1 MIAPSPTTT
10 DKGEAREPVSNA
22 MPTVF
27 GLSPIAI
34 HDRFWASRGVQ
45 VIRRAMSTPLVQQA
59 HLFLLLQQRT
69 LCLFDAGPVV
79 DHIIWDDADLVLL
92 RLQDQDDHA
101 YRERIVTDANGSFVR
116 FERIYGS
123 HDTRFARAAVTNRPT
138 VAKLWQEAESPRDG
152 WRKLR
157 RAVRREQR
165 WPMLISARVYDSQD
179 PAELSRCT
187 RKLVEHWQKP
197 GSTVNRAT
205 PKTEGLWV
213 DPSASIDPR
222 AQCVGRI
229 WVGAGRSIDAGD
241 LIVGP
246 DIVWDDPERTPDPG
260 GVQWLDLEPGER
272 TEPLRPRYRPPVE
285 RVIKRGFDIVFA
297 FVALVLT
304 LPIYPFVM
312 LAILLEDGRP
322 FFFAHTRESLN
333 AKDFPCLKFRSM
345 RKDAEQMK
353 AELAAMNQVDGP
365 QFYIEND
372 PRLTRVGRF
381 IRKVQIDEL
390 PQFINV
396 LLGHMS
402 VVGPRPSPYK
412 ENQYCPGW
420 REARLS
426 VRPGVTGLWQVSRT
440 RAADSDF
447 QEWIRYDIE
456 YVENMS
462 LWLDLK
468 IIWRTIAMILRS
480 IKRS

>member
-1 MIAPSPTTT
+1 MIA
-10 DKGEAREPVSNA
+10 EPKTNPAKQPDA

-34 HDRFWASRGVQ
+34 HDRYWASRGVQ
-45 VIRRAMSTPLVQQA
+45 VVRRAMPTPLVPHA
-59 HLFLLLQQRT
+59 HLFLLLQQRV
-69 LCLFDAGPVV
+69 LCLFDIGPVV
-79 DHIIWDDADLVLL
+79 DRIVWDDADLVML

-101 YRERIVTDANGSFVR
+101 YRERIVTGPAGDFER

-123 HDTRFARAAVTNRPT
+123 HDSRFARAAITNRPT

-157 RAVRREQR
+157 QAVRPGQR
-165 WPMLISARVYDSQD
+165 WPMQTSAKVFDAQDPTELLRSAR
-179 PAELSRCT
+179 T
-187 RKLVEHWQKP
+187 LVDHWQKP

-205 PKTEGLWV
+205 PGRDGLWS
-213 DPSASIDPR
+213 DPAASIDPG
-222 AQCVGRI
+222 AQCVGRV
-229 WVGAGRSIDAGD
+229 WVGAGQKVDAD
-241 LIVGP
+241 TLIVGP
-246 DIVWDDPERTPDPG
+246 DIVWDDPERAPDPG
-260 GVQWLDLEPGER
+260 DVQWLDLEPTER
-272 TEPLRPRYRPPVE
+272 TEPLQPRYRPPLE
-285 RVIKRGFDIVFA
+285 RVIKRGFDIAFA
-297 FVALVLT
+297 VVALLLT

-312 LAILLEDGRP
+312 LAILIEDGRP

-333 AKDFPCLKFRSM
+333 AKEFPCLKFRSM
-345 RKDAEQMK
+345 RKDAEKMK
-353 AELAAMNQVDGP
+353 AEIAAMNQVDGP
-365 QFYIEND
+365 QFYIKND
-372 PRLTRVGRF
+372 PRLTKVGRF
-381 IRKVQIDEL
+381 IRTLQIDEL

-440 RAADSDF
+440 RAAGSDF

-468 IIWRTIAMILRS
+468 IIWRTVITILRT

>member
-1 MIAPSPTTT
+1 MIA
-10 DKGEAREPVSNA
+10 EASA
-22 MPTVF
+22 APTVF
-27 GLSPIAI
+27 GLSAVAL
-34 HDRFWASRGVQ
+34 HDRYWASRGVQ
-45 VIRRAMSTPLVQQA
+45 VVRLQMATPLVPHA
-59 HLFLLLQQRT
+59 HLFLLLEQRT
-69 LCLFDAGPVV
+69 LCLFELPPVV
-79 DHIIWDDADLVLL
+79 DHIVWDDADLVML
-92 RLQDQDDHA
+92 RLRDMDEHT
-101 YRERIVTDANGSFVR
+101 YRERIIADHKCNFVR
-116 FERIYGS
+116 LERIYGS
-123 HDTRFARAAVTNRPT
+123 DDSRFKRAAVTNRPT
-138 VAKLWQEAESPRDG
+138 VARLWQESEQAVEG

-157 RAVRREQR
+157 KEVRLEQR
-165 WPMLISARVYDSQD
+165 WPMVIDARVFDADDST
-179 PAELSRCT
+179 ELARCART
-187 RKLVEHWQKP
+187 LVKLWHKP
-197 GSTVNRAT
+197 SSTVERAQ
-205 PKTEGLWV
+205 
-213 DPSASIDPR
+213 PR
-222 AQCVGRI
+222 AGQTWADPTAVIEGGAQCIGSVWI
-229 WVGAGRSIDAGD
+229 GAGRTVDAQQ
-241 LIVGP
+241 LVVGP
-246 DIVWDDPERTPDPG
+246 DVIWDDPAHTPDPG
-260 GVQWLDLEPGER
+260 DVRWLDLQPSER
-272 TEPLRPRYRPPVE
+272 TEPLRPRRRAPIE
-285 RVIKRGFDIVFA
+285 RVVKRAFDIVFA
-297 FVALVLT
+297 LVALLFT
-304 LPIYPFVM
+304 LPIYPIVM
-312 LAILLEDGRP
+312 LAIWLEDGRP

-353 AELAAMNQVDGP
+353 AELAALNQVDGP

-426 VRPGVTGLWQVSRT
+426 VRPGVTGLWQVKRT

>member
-1 MIAPSPTTT
+1 MIA
-10 DKGEAREPVSNA
+10 EPPA
-22 MPTVF
+22 TPTVF
-27 GLSPIAI
+27 GLSAVAL

-45 VIRRAMSTPLVQQA
+45 VVRRAMPTPLVPHA

-69 LCLFDAGPVV
+69 LCLFELPPVV
-79 DHIIWDDADLVLL
+79 DHIVWDDADLVLL
-92 RLQDQDDHA
+92 RMHDFDDHA
-101 YRERIVTDANGSFVR
+101 YRERIISEDDGKFVR
-116 FERIYGS
+116 LERVYGS
-123 HDTRFARAAVTNRPT
+123 DDSRFARAAMTNRPT
-138 VAKLWQEAESPRDG
+138 VARLWQGADSPRDG

-157 RAVRREQR
+157 KAVRREQR
-165 WPMLISARVYDSQD
+165 WPMVIDARVFDAD
-179 PAELSRCT
+179 DATELARCA
-187 RKLVEHWQKP
+187 RLLVERWRKP
-197 GSTVNRAT
+197 SSTIDRAEPRT
-205 PKTEGLWV
+205 DRTWA
-213 DPSASIDPR
+213 DPTAVIEPG
-222 AQCVGRI
+222 AQCIGSVWI
-229 WVGAGRSIDAGD
+229 GAGRTVDANQ
-241 LIVGP
+241 LMVGP
-246 DIVWDDPERTPDPG
+246 DIVWDDPQHVPDPG
-260 GVQWLDLEPGER
+260 GVHWLDLEPTER
-272 TEPLRPRYRPPVE
+272 TEPLRPRSVQPIE

-297 FVALVLT
+297 LVALLFT

-312 LAILLEDGRP
+312 LAIWLEDGRP

-345 RKDAEQMK
+345 RKDAEKMK

-365 QFYIEND
+365 QFYIAND
-372 PRLTRVGRF
+372 PRLTRVGKF

-390 PQFINV
+390 PQFLNV
-396 LLGHMS
+396 LVGHMS

-426 VRPGVTGLWQVSRT
+426 VRPGVTGLWQVKRT
-440 RAADSDF
+440 RASDSDF

-468 IIWRTIAMILRS
+468 IIWRTIAQIIRS

>member
-1 MIAPSPTTT
+1 MIATRGHAEPAAPSGSEGAASGPTI
-10 DKGEAREPVSNA
+10 
-22 MPTVF
+22 F
-27 GLSPIAI
+27 GLTTVAV
-34 HDRFWASRGVQ
+34 HDRYWASRGVQ
-45 VIRRAMSTPLVQQA
+45 VVRRGLATPLLPHAQ
-59 HLFLLLQQRT
+59 LFLLLQQRT
-69 LCLFDAGPVV
+69 LCVFDLPPVV
-79 DHIIWDDADLVLL
+79 DHLVWDDADLVML

-101 YRERIVTDANGSFVR
+101 YRERIVTGEGGR
-116 FERIYGS
+116 FERIERIYGS
-123 HDTRFARAAVTNRPT
+123 HDSRFARAAVTNRPT
-138 VAKLWQEAESPRDG
+138 VARLWLNAESPRDG

-165 WPMLISARVYDSQD
+165 WPMMLAARVFDAED
-179 PAELSRCT
+179 PTELARCA
-187 RKLVEHWQKP
+187 RLLVGHWGTP
-197 GSTVNRAT
+197 SSTIGRARPRDGT
-205 PKTEGLWV
+205 TWADPTARLEGGV
-213 DPSASIDPR
+213 QS
-222 AQCVGRI
+222 VGRV
-229 WVGAGRSIDAGD
+229 WVGAGRSVPADE
-241 LIVGP
+241 LMVGP
-246 DIVWDDPERTPDPG
+246 DILWDDPAHTPDPG
-260 GVQWLDLEPGER
+260 DVKWLDLEPAER
-272 TEPLRPRYRPPVE
+272 TEPLRPRHRPPLE

-297 FVALVLT
+297 LLALLLT
-304 LPIYPFVM
+304 LPIYPIVM
-312 LAILLEDGRP
+312 LAIWLEDGRP

-333 AKDFPCLKFRSM
+333 AKEFPCLKFRSM
-345 RKDAEQMK
+345 RKDAEKMK
-353 AELAAMNQVDGP
+353 AQLAAMNQVDGP

-381 IRKVQIDEL
+381 IRKVQVDEL

-426 VRPGVTGLWQVSRT
+426 VRPGVTGLWQVKRT

-462 LWLDLK
+462 LLLDLK

>member
-1 MIAPSPTTT
+1 MTTIAAETTQGPVAPSL
-10 DKGEAREPVSNA
+10 G
-22 MPTVF
+22 PTVF
-27 GLSPIAI
+27 GLSPVAL
-34 HDRFWASRGVQ
+34 HDRYWASRGVQ
-45 VIRRAMSTPLVQQA
+45 VVRRAMPTPLVKQA
-59 HLFLLLQQRT
+59 QLFLLLQQRT
-69 LCLFDAGPVV
+69 LCMFDLPPVI
-79 DHIIWDDADLVLL
+79 DHLIWDDADLVML
-92 RLQDQDDHA
+92 RLRDHDDHA
-101 YRERIVTDANGSFVR
+101 YRERIVTGADGSFER
-116 FERIYGS
+116 IERIYGS
-123 HDTRFARAAVTNRPT
+123 HDSRFARAGLTNRPS
-138 VAKLWQEAESPRDG
+138 VARLWLGSDSPRDG

-157 RAVRREQR
+157 RVVPKEQR
-165 WPMLISARVYDSQD
+165 WPMVIDARVFDADDGTELARCARLLAERWHKPSSTISRAEPRGDNSWADPSARV
-179 PAELSRCT
+179 
-187 RKLVEHWQKP
+187 
-197 GSTVNRAT
+197 AT
-205 PKTEGLWV
+205 G
-213 DPSASIDPR
+213 
-222 AQCVGRI
+222 AQCIGSVWI
-229 WVGAGRSIDAGD
+229 GAGRKVEASD

-246 DIVWDDPERTPDPG
+246 DILWDDPNHTPEPG
-260 GVQWLDLEPGER
+260 DVSWLDLEPTER

-285 RVIKRGFDIVFA
+285 RIFKRAFDIVFA
-297 FVALVLT
+297 LAALLVT
-304 LPIYPFVM
+304 LPIYPLVM
-312 LAILLEDGRP
+312 LAIWLEDGRP

-333 AKDFPCLKFRSM
+333 ARDFPCLKFRSM
-345 RKDAEQMK
+345 RKDAEKMK
-353 AELAAMNQVDGP
+353 AQLAQLNQVDGP
-365 QFYIEND
+365 QFYISDD

-426 VRPGVTGLWQVSRT
+426 VRPGVTGLWQVKRT

-462 LWLDLK
+462 FWLDLK

>member
-1 MIAPSPTTT
+1 MIAAAQISQPASATP
-10 DKGEAREPVSNA
+10 E
-22 MPTVF
+22 PTVF
-27 GLSPIAI
+27 GLTPVAL
-34 HDRFWASRGVQ
+34 HDRYWASRGVQ
-45 VIRRAMSTPLVQQA
+45 VVRRAMPTPLVKQA
-59 HLFLLLQQRT
+59 QLFLLLQQRT
-69 LCLFDAGPVV
+69 LCLFDLPPVV
-79 DHIIWDDADLVLL
+79 DHLVWDDADLVML
-92 RLQDQDDHA
+92 RLQDQDEHG
-101 YRERIVTDANGSFVR
+101 YRERIVTRADGDFDR
-116 FERIYGS
+116 IERVYGS
-123 HDTRFARAAVTNRPT
+123 HDSRFARAAITNRPT
-138 VAKLWQEAESPRDG
+138 VARLWQGAESPREG

-157 RAVRREQR
+157 RAVRREHR
-165 WPMLISARVYDSQD
+165 WPMIIDARVYDAAD
-179 PAELSRCT
+179 PTELSRCT
-187 RKLVEHWQKP
+187 RLLVERWRKP
-197 GSTVNRAT
+197 SSTI
-205 PKTEGLWV
+205 L
-213 DPSASIDPR
+213 R
-222 AQCVGRI
+222 AQPSGDRAWSDTSATVDAAAQCIGSVWI
-229 WVGAGRSIDAGD
+229 GAGRTVDASE

-246 DIVWDDPERTPDPG
+246 DILWDDPEHTPDPG
-260 GVQWLDLEPGER
+260 DVRWLDLEPAER
-272 TEPLRPRYRPPVE
+272 TEPLRPRYRAPVE
-285 RVIKRGFDIVFA
+285 RVIKRAFDIAFA
-297 FVALVLT
+297 LVALVLT
-304 LPIYPFVM
+304 LPIYPLVM
-312 LAILLEDGRP
+312 LAIWLEDGRP

-345 RKDAEQMK
+345 RKDAEKMK
-353 AELAAMNQVDGP
+353 AHLAAMNQVDGP
-365 QFYIEND
+365 QFYISDD
-372 PRLTRVGRF
+372 PRLTRVGKF

-426 VRPGVTGLWQVSRT
+426 VRPGVTGLWQVKRT